1 MIGHDRIV
9 KTRMLNRRAA
19 RGYIRP
25 HRPLVRANGNLM
37 HRRDLLAGLAALPLL
52 LARPAAAQGIDVA
65 PIDAYLRT
73 LRTAEGRFRQTNPNG
88 SVQTGRFMLQKPGRI
103 RFEYDRPE
111 GAMVMADGTMV
122 GVFDPKSNRN
132 PTRYPLSRTPL
143 HLLLRNELS
152 LREPGLVL
160 GAEKDAAGTHITVTN
175 PRRPQ
180 EGRMRLTFSENPVQ
194 LREWVVIPANGQ
206 PTKVE
211 ILEMQTGMQHAR
223 TLFNIELEAQKY
235 RW

>member
-1 MIGHDRIV
+1 MQ
-9 KTRMLNRRAA
+9 RRAF
-19 RGYIRP
+19 
-25 HRPLVRANGNLM
+25 
-37 HRRDLLAGLAALPLL
+37 LAGLAALPLL
-52 LARPAAAQGIDVA
+52 LAAPARAQGVNVSA
-65 PIDAYLRT
+65 IDAYLRS

-103 RFEYDRPE
+103 RFEYDRPD
-111 GAMVMADGTMV
+111 GAMVLADGTMV

-160 GAEKDAAGTHITVTN
+160 GATKDAAGTHITVTN
-175 PRRPQ
+175 PRSPQ
-180 EGRMRLTFSENPVQ
+180 EGRMRLTFSENPVA
-194 LREWVVIPANGQ
+194 LREWVVMPASGGA
-206 PTKVE
+206 TSVE
-211 ILEMQTGMQHAR
+211 ILDMQTGVQLAR